1 MLQLILLQAEAAEA
15 GAQGVTYG
23 MIPFIVIALVCLI
36 TYLIVLVVKKTG
48 KCSVPKGLIWKLC
61 VGYVLG
67 WILSFGILIWRW
79 HENQD
84 NMRIKLTSTHWSWSG
99 NTLDDDGD
107 LIEYNLAINGIYTN
121 NLIYSETGATG
132 KCLGFVDSNGE
143 RCLYID
149 PGVNDEIRLDEI
161 NPLNIMRCKIMHY
174 TSFVGDSFNT
184 QIELLD
190 LLNKECILSFDPG
203 MLYVQKGFDELRPIL
218 ERTDILL
225 INESELRLLCNNNEA
240 SLKELAISLLDF
252 GVETV
257 VVKQGSKGVFAMD
270 NSQDCFVESYPCD
283 VVDTTAAGD
292 SFNSGFLYSFLKGF
306 DLEKS
311 CRIGNW
317 VASKAIEGFGMDKFP
332 TLKDLEEFF

>member
-1 MLQLILLQAEAAEA
+1 MEIFDNDLNAEVIGFGALNVDKLYSVENIASKDEESFIKGETDTPGGSAANTMV
-15 GAQGVTYG
+15 GLSRLGCSTSIIG
-23 MIPFIVIALVCLI
+23 KIA
-36 TYLIVLVVKKTG
+36 
-48 KCSVPKGLIWKLC
+48 
-61 VGYVLG
+61 
-67 WILSFGILIWRW
+67 
-79 HENQD
+79 E
-84 NMRIKLTSTHWSWSG
+84 
-99 NTLDDDGD
+99 DDDGD

-203 MLYVQKGFDELRPIL
+203 MLYVQKGFDELKPIL

-225 INESELRLLCNNNEA
+225 INESELRLLCNNNES
-240 SLKELAISLLDF
+240 SLKELAIGFLDM
-252 GVETV
+252 GIETV
-257 VVKQGSKGVFAMD
+257 VIKQGSKGVFAM
-270 NSQDCFVESYPCD
+270 NNNETCEVESYKCD
-283 VVDTTAAGD
+283 VVDTTGAGD
-292 SFNSGFLYSFLKGF
+292 SFNSGFLYSYLKGY

-311 CRIGNW
+311 CQIGNW
-317 VASKAIEGFGMDKFP
+317 VASKAIEGFGMEKFP
-332 TLKDLEEFF
+332 SLKDLEDFFRN

>member
-1 MLQLILLQAEAAEA
+1 MEIFDNDLNAEVIGFGALNVDKLYSVENIASNDEESFIKGETDTPGGSAANTMV
-15 GAQGVTYG
+15 GLSRLGCSTSIIG
-23 MIPFIVIALVCLI
+23 KIA
-36 TYLIVLVVKKTG
+36 
-48 KCSVPKGLIWKLC
+48 
-61 VGYVLG
+61 
-67 WILSFGILIWRW
+67 
-79 HENQD
+79 E
-84 NMRIKLTSTHWSWSG
+84 
-99 NTLDDDGD
+99 DDEGD

-149 PGVNDEIRLDEI
+149 PGVNDEIKLDEI

-203 MLYVQKGFDELRPIL
+203 MLYVQKGFDELKPIL

-225 INESELRLLCNNNEA
+225 INESELRLLCNNNES
-240 SLKELAISLLDF
+240 SLKELAIGFLDM
-252 GVETV
+252 GIETV
-257 VVKQGSKGVFAMD
+257 VIKQGSKGVFAM
-270 NSQDCFVESYPCD
+270 NNNETCEVESYKCD
-283 VVDTTAAGD
+283 VVDTTGAGD
-292 SFNSGFLYSFLKGF
+292 SFNSGFLYSYLKGY

-311 CRIGNW
+311 CQIGNW
-317 VASKAIEGFGMDKFP
+317 VASKAIEGFGMEKFP
-332 TLKDLEEFF
+332 SLKDLEDFF